1 MHKGTLFIIS
11 APSGAGKTS
20 LIRCAIE
27 GLDNVSVSISHTT
40 RLPRPSESDGINYH
54 FISQLEF
61 DAMAKRSEFLE
72 YAEVHGNCYGTS
84 RDSVEKILF
93 KGRDIVLEIDW
104 QGANQVRGIF
114 DNCCSVFI
122 LPPSKDELQRRLIK
136 RGQDNENIIKKRLSA
151 AQEEMKHYKEA
162 DFIIVNDDFQKSCSR
177 LKAILGKH
185 TECIATNTEDSQF
198 NVLLSN
204 LLS

>member
-20 LIRCAIE
+20 LIRCAIK

-162 DFIIVNDDFQKSCSR
+162 DFIIVNDDFQTSCSR

>member
-20 LIRCAIE
+20 LIKCAIE

-40 RLPRPSESDGINYH
+40 RLPRPGESDGINYH

-61 DAMAKRSEFLE
+61 DAMAQRSEFLE

-84 RDSVEKILF
+84 RDSIEKILF
-93 KGRDIVLEIDW
+93 RGRDIVLEIDW
-104 QGANQVRGIF
+104 QGANQVRGLF

-122 LPPSKDELQRRLIK
+122 LPPSKGELQRRLIK

-151 AQEEMKHYKEA
+151 AQEEMMHYKEA
-162 DFIIVNDDFQKSCSR
+162 DFIIVNDDFQTSCCR

-185 TECIATNTEDSQF
+185 TECNATNTADSQF
-198 NVLLSN
+198 NILLSD

>member
-20 LIRCAIE
+20 LIRCAIK

-54 FISQLEF
+54 FISKLEF

-136 RGQDNENIIKKRLSA
+136 RGQDNESIIKKRLSA

-162 DFIIVNDDFQKSCSR
+162 DFIIVNDDFQTSCSR

>member
-20 LIRCAIE
+20 LIRCAIK

-72 YAEVHGNCYGTS
+72 FAEVHGNCYGTS
-84 RDSVEKILF
+84 RDSVEKLLF
-93 KGRDIVLEIDW
+93 KGSDIVLEIDW
-104 QGANQVRGIF
+104 QGANQVRKIF

-162 DFIIVNDDFQKSCSR
+162 DFIIVNDDFQTSCSR

>member
-114 DNCCSVFI
+114 DNCCSIFI

-162 DFIIVNDDFQKSCSR
+162 DFIIVNDDFQTSCSR

>member
-20 LIRCAIE
+20 LIRCAIK

-40 RLPRPSESDGINYH
+40 RLPRPSESDGKNYH

-162 DFIIVNDDFQKSCSR
+162 DFIIVNDDFQTSCSR
-177 LKAILGKH
+177 LKAILGNH
-185 TECIATNTEDSQF
+185 TECLATNNEDSQF
-198 NVLLSN
+198 DVLLSN

>member
-162 DFIIVNDDFQKSCSR
+162 DFIIVNDDFQTSCSR
-177 LKAILGKH
+177 LKAILEKH
-185 TECIATNTEDSQF
+185 TECIATNTEESQF

>member
-20 LIRCAIE
+20 LIRCAIK

-54 FISQLEF
+54 FISKLEF

-114 DNCCSVFI
+114 DNCCSIFI

-162 DFIIVNDDFQKSCSR
+162 DFIIVNDDFQTSCSR

>member
-162 DFIIVNDDFQKSCSR
+162 DFIIVNDDFQTSCSR

>member
-54 FISQLEF
+54 FISKLEF

-114 DNCCSVFI
+114 DNCCSIFI

-162 DFIIVNDDFQKSCSR
+162 DFIIVNDDFQTSCSR
-177 LKAILGKH
+177 LKAILERH
-185 TECIATNTEDSQF
+185 TECIATNTEESQF

>member
-54 FISQLEF
+54 FISKLEF

-162 DFIIVNDDFQKSCSR
+162 DFIIVNDDFQTSCSR

>member
-20 LIRCAIE
+20 LIRCAIK
-27 GLDNVSVSISHTT
+27 GLDNVSVSVSHTT

-54 FISQLEF
+54 FISRLEF
-61 DAMAKRSEFLE
+61 DSMAKRSEFLE
-72 YAEVHGNCYGTS
+72 YAEVHGNYYGTS
-84 RDSVEKILF
+84 RDSVEKILL

-122 LPPSKDELQRRLIK
+122 LPPSKGELQRRLIK

-162 DFIIVNDDFQKSCSR
+162 DFIIINDDFQASCAR
-177 LKAILGKH
+177 LKAILEKH
-185 TECIATNTEDSQF
+185 TECTATNTADSKF
-198 NVLLSN
+198 NVLLSD

>member
-54 FISQLEF
+54 FISKLEF

-114 DNCCSVFI
+114 DNCCSIFI

-162 DFIIVNDDFQKSCSR
+162 DFIIVNDDFQTSCSR

-185 TECIATNTEDSQF
+185 TECISTNTEDSQF

>member
-20 LIRCAIE
+20 LIRCAIK

-136 RGQDNENIIKKRLSA
+136 RGQDNESIIKKRLSA

-177 LKAILGKH
+177 LKAILEKH
-185 TECIATNTEDSQF
+185 TECIATNTEESQF

>member
-20 LIRCAIE
+20 LIRCAIK

-54 FISQLEF
+54 FISKLEF

-162 DFIIVNDDFQKSCSR
+162 DFIIVNDDFQTSCSR

-185 TECIATNTEDSQF
+185 TECIATNTEESQF

>member
-20 LIRCAIE
+20 LIRCAIK

-40 RLPRPSESDGINYH
+40 RLPRPGESDGINYH
-54 FISQLEF
+54 FISRLEF
-61 DAMAKRSEFLE
+61 DSMAKRSEFLE
-72 YAEVHGNCYGTS
+72 YAEVHGNYYGTS
-84 RDSVEKILF
+84 RDSVEKILL

-151 AQEEMKHYKEA
+151 AQEEMRHYKEA
-162 DFIIVNDDFQKSCSR
+162 DFIIVNDDFQASCAR

-185 TECIATNTEDSQF
+185 TECIATNTADSKF
-198 NVLLSN
+198 NVFLSDLLS
-204 LLS
+204 

>member
-20 LIRCAIE
+20 LIRCAIK

-54 FISQLEF
+54 FISKLEF

-162 DFIIVNDDFQKSCSR
+162 DFIIVNDDFQTSCSR

>member
-114 DNCCSVFI
+114 DNCCSIFI

>member
-20 LIRCAIE
+20 LIRCAIK
-27 GLDNVSVSISHTT
+27 GLDNISVSISHTT

-72 YAEVHGNCYGTS
+72 HAEVHGNCYGTS
-84 RDSVEKILF
+84 RDSVEKILL

-162 DFIIVNDDFQKSCSR
+162 DFIIVNDDFQTSCSR

-185 TECIATNTEDSQF
+185 TECIATNTADPQF
-198 NVLLSN
+198 NILLSD

>member
-54 FISQLEF
+54 FISKLEF

-114 DNCCSVFI
+114 DNCCSIFI

-162 DFIIVNDDFQKSCSR
+162 DFIIVNDDFQTSCSR

-185 TECIATNTEDSQF
+185 TECIATNTEESQF

>member
-54 FISQLEF
+54 FISKLEF
-61 DAMAKRSEFLE
+61 EAMAKRSEFLE

-162 DFIIVNDDFQKSCSR
+162 DFIIVNDDFQTSCSR

>member
-20 LIRCAIE
+20 LIRCAIK

-114 DNCCSVFI
+114 DNCCSIFI

-162 DFIIVNDDFQKSCSR
+162 DFIIVNDDFQTSCSR

>member
-54 FISQLEF
+54 FISKLEF

>member
-1 MHKGTLFIIS
+1 MHKATLFIIS

-20 LIRCAIE
+20 LIRCAIK

-104 QGANQVRGIF
+104 QGANQVREIF

-136 RGQDNENIIKKRLSA
+136 RGQDNENIIMKRLAA

-162 DFIIVNDDFQKSCSR
+162 DFIIVNDDFQTSCSK

-185 TECIATNTEDSQF
+185 AECIATNNEDSQF

>member
-54 FISQLEF
+54 FISKLEF

-162 DFIIVNDDFQKSCSR
+162 DFIIVNDDFQTSCSR

-185 TECIATNTEDSQF
+185 TECISTNTEDSQF